1 MVLSGPT
8 AAPADVLLDCG
19 ASAHMFCDRKYFRS
33 FTANKLDETIS
44 VEDARDVPV
53 AGKGSVEMKCR
64 LLNRMRTIVLHGVL
78 HVPRLTTNLVS
89 LGTLQ
94 RVGAR
99 HHSHEE
105 GIIVTLGADELFRA
119 SFPTSTATLY
129 HIDLMDHE
137 VAFTAIASGS
147 MQVWHRRLGHLHL
160 DAI

>member
-1 MVLSGPT
+1 
-8 AAPADVLLDCG
+8 
-19 ASAHMFCDRKYFRS
+19 
-33 FTANKLDETIS
+33 
-44 VEDARDVPV
+44 
-53 AGKGSVEMKCR
+53 MKCR
-64 LLNRMRTIVLHGVL
+64 LPNGMRTVILHGVL
-78 HVPRLTTNLVS
+78 HVPRLATNLVS

-94 RVGAR
+94 RAGAR

-129 HIDLMDHE
+129 HIDLVDHE
-137 VAFTAIASGS
+137 VAFAAIASGS